1 MKRVNLRMYYFEWLN
16 LLSQMQWTGCPENN
30 VLQTGGICW
39 NLMVPTREFI
49 LVSCPR
55 IVYICQMSPERRKT
69 YMGSRKSWQTIFYSN
84 NVTSLTSS
92 SLELE
97 PEREMRDVSWSQ
109 FDRSQQKW
117 KYKCLTKAQKQI
129 ATAGIRWLVSVSSF
143 LRDSMYQI
151 SSWAVSCQLMHTI
164 NDRICSR
171 AWGLKITHRM
181 SQYVLFICKVI
192 SIYCSGCV
200 LCPP

>member
-1 MKRVNLRMYYFEWLN
+1 MCSLFINPLITIGSNFINCIWSWKEWIWECIISSDWIYYHRCNEQGVQKNNISQHTNRWF
-16 LLSQMQWTGCPENN
+16 LLKCKCVW
-30 VLQTGGICW
+30 
-39 NLMVPTREFI
+39 PTREFI

-92 SLELE
+92 SLERE

-117 KYKCLTKAQKQI
+117 KYKCLQKHKSRLPLLGSGGLSLYPLSSV
-129 ATAGIRWLVSVSSF
+129 TLCIRYPEWLS
-143 LRDSMYQI
+143 
-151 SSWAVSCQLMHTI
+151 AVTDAY
-164 NDRICSR
+164 N
-171 AWGLKITHRM
+171 
-181 SQYVLFICKVI
+181 
-192 SIYCSGCV
+192 
-200 LCPP
+200 

>member
-16 LLSQMQWTGCPENN
+16 LLSQMQWTGCPEKWYITNRWFLLKCKC
-30 VLQTGGICW
+30 VW
-39 NLMVPTREFI
+39 PTREFI

-84 NVTSLTSS
+84 NVTSLPSS

-117 KYKCLTKAQKQI
+117 KYKCLQKDKSRLPLLGSGGLSLYPPSSV
-129 ATAGIRWLVSVSSF
+129 TLCIR
-143 LRDSMYQI
+143 YPE
-151 SSWAVSCQLMHTI
+151 WAVSCQLMHTI
-164 NDRICSR
+164 NDRIYSR
-171 AWGLKITHRM
+171 AWGLKIRHRM
-181 SQYVLFICKVI
+181 SQYVFMWSVFTAVV
-192 SIYCSGCV
+192 V
-200 LCPP
+200 LCPS